1 MESANI
7 VLTGKQQVELLREP
21 CPQIPVG
28 GLLVRTR
35 ASLISTGTECICYRS
50 DMDEGSHWASW
61 VQYPFYLGYSNV
73 GEVVELGAGAEGY
86 EIGDRVF
93 STSGHRQY
101 AAVAGGAIKISE
113 GVSDESAAWSKL
125 ATIAQTG
132 VRRAELAMG
141 ARVAIIGAG
150 PLGQLLCQYARVM
163 GAGEVLQIDTVNS
176 RLAVARAHGAT
187 WTFAGS
193 AADAVPFVEE
203 HTHGELADVVFDATG
218 HWAVF
223 PLALKLVRRF
233 GVLMLIGDSPHPSK
247 QVLTADVLTRQISV
261 RGTHNEQLPPH
272 VEGWSAVR
280 QIELFHTYVER
291 EQMQVEDLITSPF
304 APQEAPGVYAQLLE
318 NRAETIGV
326 VYEWNRLED

>member
-1 MESANI
+1 VKSANI

-21 CPQIPVG
+21 CPQAPAG
-28 GLLVRTR
+28 GLLVKTR

-50 DMDEGSHWASW
+50 EMDAGSHWAGW

-93 STSGHRQY
+93 STSSHRQY
-101 AAVAGGAIKISE
+101 AAVAGGAVKIPA
-113 GVSDESAAWSKL
+113 GVSDGSAAWSKL

-132 VRRAELAMG
+132 VRRAELVMG

-163 GAGEVLQIDTVNS
+163 GAGEVLQIDTVES

-187 WTFAGS
+187 QTFAGS

-203 HTHGELADVVFDATG
+203 YTGGELADVVFDATG

-272 VEGWSAVR
+272 VEGWGAAR
-280 QIELFHTYVER
+280 QIELFHTYIER
-291 EQMQVEDLITSPF
+291 EQMRVEDLITSRF
-304 APQEAPGVYAQLLE
+304 APQEAPGVYARLLE

-326 VYEWNRLED
+326 VYDWKCLED

>member
-7 VLTGKQQVELLREP
+7 VLTGKQQVELVREEAP
-21 CPQIPVG
+21 RAPES

-35 ASLISTGTECICYRS
+35 TSLISTGTECICYRS
-50 DMDEGSHWASW
+50 EMDEGSHWAGW
-61 VQYPFYLGYSNV
+61 VKYPFYLGYSNV
-73 GEVVELGAGAEGY
+73 GEVVELGAGVEGY
-86 EIGDRVF
+86 AVGDRVF
-93 STSGHRQY
+93 STASHRQY
-101 AAVAGGAIKISE
+101 AQVGGGAVKIPE

-132 VRRAELAMG
+132 VRRAELVMG
-141 ARVAIIGAG
+141 ARVVIVGAG

-163 GAGEVLQIDTVNS
+163 GAGEVLQIDTAAG
-176 RLAVARAHGAT
+176 RLDVARAHGAT
-187 WTFAGS
+187 QTFVGS

-203 HTHGELADVVFDATG
+203 HTRGELADVVFDATG

-223 PLALKLVRRF
+223 PLALKLVRRY

-261 RGTHNEQLPPH
+261 RGSHNEMLPPH
-272 VEGWSAVR
+272 VEGWDAAR
-280 QIELFHTYVER
+280 QIELFHRYVER
-291 EQMQVEDLITSPF
+291 GQMRVEDLITSRF

-318 NRAETIGV
+318 NRAETMGV
-326 VYEWNRLED
+326 VFDWSRLDG

>member
-1 MESANI
+1 M
-7 VLTGKQQVELLREP
+7 
-21 CPQIPVG
+21 
-28 GLLVRTR
+28 
-35 ASLISTGTECICYRS
+35 
-50 DMDEGSHWASW
+50 
-61 VQYPFYLGYSNV
+61 
-73 GEVVELGAGAEGY
+73 VELGVGAEGY

-101 AAVAGGAIKISE
+101 AAVAGEAIKIPE

-141 ARVAIIGAG
+141 AR
-150 PLGQLLCQYARVM
+150 
-163 GAGEVLQIDTVNS
+163 EVLQIDTVNS
-176 RLAVARAHGAT
+176 RLAVAHAHGAA

-193 AADAVPFVEE
+193 TADAVPFIEE
-203 HTHGELADVVFDATG
+203 HTHGELANVVFDATG
-218 HWAVF
+218 HWVVF

-233 GVLMLIGDSPHPSK
+233 GVLMLIGDSPHPSE

-261 RGTHNEQLPPH
+261 RCTHNEQLPPH

-280 QIELFHTYVER
+280 QIELFHTYIER
-291 EQMQVEDLITSPF
+291 EQMRVEDLITSRF

-318 NRAETIGV
+318 NRAETTGV
-326 VYEWNRLED
+326 VYEWNRSED